1 MKTVRRPPYPKW
13 NPGYFPCSSLT
24 PLPVSS
30 RRPSV
35 SFGGFGLT
43 GDDAVSPEVQYV
55 RNHNGSASRRVL
67 RNLQPDVMVLRGT
80 GIIRMSVLDIPK
92 LATIGAHHDPL
103 PELRG
108 MNVIEWAL
116 LLNRAP
122 TVSTFIVD
130 PGIDTS
136 AMLLREPIPVVPGD
150 TIESLRERAGVITT
164 KLLADTVIGFLEGE
178 VQPVDQSPG
187 DGRQYFVMHPRM
199 RGLVERKLDGLSTGR
214 VADVFQ
220 AG

>member
-1 MKTVRRPPYPKW
+1 
-13 NPGYFPCSSLT
+13 
-24 PLPVSS
+24 
-30 RRPSV
+30 
-35 SFGGFGLT
+35 
-43 GDDAVSPEVQYV
+43 
-55 RNHNGSASRRVL
+55 
-67 RNLQPDVMVLRGT
+67 
-80 GIIRMSVLDIPK
+80 
-92 LATIGAHHDPL
+92 
-103 PELRG
+103 
-108 MNVIEWAL
+108 
-116 LLNRAP
+116 
-122 TVSTFIVD
+122 
-130 PGIDTS
+130 
-136 AMLLREPIPVVPGD
+136 MLLREPIPVVPGD